1 MAVYKIFPDKDSFIF
16 TEVSTA
22 NAGYDEMIEIG
33 GYPIQEIGQTART
46 LIHFKNTEIQSVYR
60 CNDNDFPYK
69 IKLHIADLPHA

>member
-46 LIHFKNTEIQSVYR
+46 LIHFKNTEIQSISSLHR
-60 CNDNDFPYK
+60 GMCLMPFDE
-69 IKLHIADLPHA
+69 ICKLQKFR